1 MDEKQM
7 TWIGNVIDKTAT
19 DHPRLMEALT
29 EFGGDGDTNASAE
42 AKKILNALLDADALE
57 HGITADQ
64 RIVTQGLIVYA
75 KMRVNGTDPGICKA
89 CALKTIGLISSE
101 DLITN
106 EYRRQ
111 SAMVRLLVAD
121 ASESNHERMFSDKI
135 GAKTIYRSKSRSLRM
150 GMRKTITNRKVYDE
164 LFWLSDDPSR
174 DLGALGFENT
184 AELEIVIGDLSSNM
198 RRYHTSRKRMFRTAV
213 ECAQASDDALQEFL
227 RIIDLMLSDSLGQP
241 LPSAKQI
248 IDNAAEGLPE
258 SFLLETTAFESE
270 MSDINVKNMLSD
282 FKRFIDSRTWDD
294 QQTGDVLLGMVFSS
308 AFEYRYGRIS
318 CWNYEWSDA
327 DCRRYI
333 DRFSEKRHRQ
343 IMRIISMIESLPE
356 NVTRAMPATYYP
368 YSPQYTDYDCRFTF
382 MDILELVLKHGED
395 GIIRWKTLTALNTII
410 ENDGHGREFTRL
422 RKDIDENTNKR
433 VRGSRLSREERR
445 YIKTG
450 KMMEN
455 ITIFDESYP
464 LKTLLGKA
472 AVERL
477 QRLQTMIKE
486 EGIIVND
493 RHEDDIMKAWK
504 NTLNR

>member
-1 MDEKQM
+1 M
-7 TWIGNVIDKTAT
+7 TWIGNVIDKTVS
-19 DHPRLMEALT
+19 DHPQLMEALT
-29 EFGGDGDTNASAE
+29 EFGRDGDTNASAK

-75 KMRVNGTDPGICKA
+75 KMRVKGTGHDVCKA

-121 ASESNHERMFSDKI
+121 AAESNHERMFSGKI

-174 DLGALGFENT
+174 DLVVLGFENT

-294 QQTGDVLLGMVFSS
+294 QQTGDVLWGMVFSS
-308 AFEYRYGRIS
+308 AFEYKYGKTE
-318 CWNYEWSDA
+318 CWNFEWSDS

-464 LKTLLGKA
+464 LKALLGKA